1 MGCCCIQKTKT
12 SIKII
17 NEGLITDENELFQSR
32 LMDSPRVS
40 INSPMNNSF
49 NNDRSSMCNS
59 RNSFNNSQLSNCN
72 SRSSFNDIR
81 LSCCNNSNTLNIEK
95 GVFVVH
101 KTTNINDDYVI
112 GDPLGI
118 GGLGSVRIAT
128 HRPTKQDRA
137 IKAIAKSSLN
147 LDMTLKSQFF
157 NEVDILRQIDHPNI
171 VKLYEFYEDEKNYYL
186 VMELLK
192 GGDLFSYLIKD
203 KNITEQ
209 SAAFFFKQLLT
220 AVAYC
225 HSKGIVHRDLKP
237 DHLLLESNTRKSAL
251 KIIDFATS
259 AFFQPSKRLTRKYGT
274 TYYIAPEVFSRSYTE
289 KCDIWSCGV
298 ILYLLLAGTPPF
310 DGNTENEI
318 IGKIIRGKISFAE
331 PIWEKISNEA
341 KAFIKKMIQAD
352 EVKRISAEEALNDI
366 WIRKNSEV
374 FFEGGLSI
382 QPLFTNLKKFHANQ
396 KLQQSVLTFIATQLL
411 NKEETRELSEVF
423 RAMDTNSDGK
433 IAKEE
438 LLKEYKK
445 TKPLLQAQ
453 DEVEKIM
460 NEVDI
465 DKSGYIDYT
474 EFLIASMKKDKL
486 LSRRNLE
493 NSFRIFDR
501 DNSGTI
507 TISELQFFLGNDTI
521 GSKAA
526 WNNIMKSIDI
536 NNDGELDMNEFKA
549 LVFKIFE

>member
-1 MGCCCIQKTKT
+1 M
-12 SIKII
+12 
-17 NEGLITDENELFQSR
+17 
-32 LMDSPRVS
+32 
-40 INSPMNNSF
+40 
-49 NNDRSSMCNS
+49 
-59 RNSFNNSQLSNCN
+59 
-72 SRSSFNDIR
+72 
-81 LSCCNNSNTLNIEK
+81 
-95 GVFVVH
+95 
-101 KTTNINDDYVI
+101 
-112 GDPLGI
+112 
-118 GGLGSVRIAT
+118 
-128 HRPTKQDRA
+128 
-137 IKAIAKSSLN
+137 
-147 LDMTLKSQFF
+147 
-157 NEVDILRQIDHPNI
+157 
-171 VKLYEFYEDEKNYYL
+171 
-186 VMELLK
+186 
-192 GGDLFSYLIKD
+192 
-203 KNITEQ
+203 
-209 SAAFFFKQLLT
+209 
-220 AVAYC
+220 
-225 HSKGIVHRDLKP
+225 
-237 DHLLLESNTRKSAL
+237 
-251 KIIDFATS
+251 
-259 AFFQPSKRLTRKYGT
+259 
-274 TYYIAPEVFSRSYTE
+274 
-289 KCDIWSCGV
+289 
-298 ILYLLLAGTPPF
+298 
-310 DGNTENEI
+310 
-318 IGKIIRGKISFAE
+318 
-331 PIWEKISNEA
+331 
-341 KAFIKKMIQAD
+341 
-352 EVKRISAEEALNDI
+352 
-366 WIRKNSEV
+366 

-526 WNNIMKSIDI
+526 
-536 NNDGELDMNEFKA
+536 
-549 LVFKIFE
+549 